1 MKDLVLG
8 FKLLKY
14 GYKIRTNIMMLVLF
28 TLIGLITEIS
38 SKGTE
43 MLGGFYFML
52 TGMFTYQM
60 IIFMNVSDYVQTSA
74 MKRKLST
81 GVPAFVSTLV
91 YLLLMTVLVVEK
103 YVLIRMYP
111 NMEDRY
117 LDVLCMI
124 IVLLFFTMIFCG
136 VCYKYFFVSFIVFMV
151 VVVFGI
157 TEFNTWIG
165 MKHITD
171 VMNVNLGTM
180 AAFGYAAVILGGV
193 LEYVLSSVLY
203 RKPLSE
209 FALNGIAKGMDK

>member
-1 MKDLVLG
+1 MKDL
-8 FKLLKY
+8 
-14 GYKIRTNIMMLVLF
+14 I
-28 TLIGLITEIS
+28 
-38 SKGTE
+38 
-43 MLGGFYFML
+43 LGGFYFML
-52 TGMFTYQM
+52 IGMFIYQM
-60 IIFMNVSDYVQTSA
+60 IMFMNVSDYVQTSA

-81 GVPAFVSTLV
+81 GLPAFVSTII

-111 NMEDRY
+111 DMEDQY

-124 IVLLFFTMIFCG
+124 IVLLFFTMVFCG
-136 VCYKYFFVSFIVFMV
+136 VCYKYFLISFIVFMV
-151 VVVFGI
+151 LVVFGI
-157 TEFNTWIG
+157 TGFNTWID

-171 VMNVNLGTM
+171 VMNIGFGAM

-193 LEYVLSSVLY
+193 LEYILSSAFY

>member
-1 MKDLVLG
+1 MKDLILG

-52 TGMFTYQM
+52 IGMFTYQM

-111 NMEDRY
+111 NMKDQY

-157 TEFNTWIG
+157 AEFNTWIG

-209 FALNGIAKGMDK
+209 LALNGIAKGMDK